1 MQAAAVSGTLHH
13 PCMAIVFGCILL
25 CSQKVFAEDAFRTH
39 HHHHAKI
46 LHEDHAT
53 ADSGCGYS
61 GAKIVFTSLYGAT
74 AKAPWLNC
82 AVESAMLKK
91 GNDGVVVLT
100 DNVEEFTASWP
111 NSLPSPAVLVDI
123 KSCFANTPL
132 QPWLDSPQ
140 LASALFRQ
148 QNIADAL
155 RLAVIYKN
163 GGTYLDL
170 DIIALQDKA
179 FSLAGALSAQKA
191 CTEGC
196 EEGWLNNAYLS
207 FPPQHPF
214 MYQLLIAFV
223 LKFEGSL
230 WGHGGPVLVSTL
242 YSTLLCADPIAAQ
255 SECAGVDVL
264 PAQRLSPVG
273 WTDAQQRLSSMP
285 SQPEFDFHD
294 PEVWAVH
301 VYHSAWNKTC
311 IPRPS
316 VLAEILLE
324 HCPTVSMYS
333 SDLIY
338 C

>member
-223 LKFEGSL
+223 LKFEGKTACQC
-230 WGHGGPVLVSTL
+230 HEVCTVSWHTIV
-242 YSTLLCADPIAAQ
+242 ANKWDP
-255 SECAGVDVL
+255 SH
-264 PAQRLSPVG
+264 RLFV
-273 WTDAQQRLSSMP
+273 
-285 SQPEFDFHD
+285 
-294 PEVWAVH
+294 
-301 VYHSAWNKTC
+301 
-311 IPRPS
+311 
-316 VLAEILLE
+316 VLAAHKI
-324 HCPTVSMYS
+324 MW
-333 SDLIY
+333 Y
-338 C
+338 CLAAVQLAVRSVMLPLMCVMPALMPVVPAHNSIIF